1 MGGTIEPFTV
11 GAFVLSG
18 SIASPPRL
26 SKGSTVVQM
35 GLPRGGGLEAKMLP
49 QLVKTS
55 LAEHWRAGAES
66 WGRPRVSTWW
76 KWEWG
81 RSEG

>member
-1 MGGTIEPFTV
+1 M
-11 GAFVLSG
+11 
-18 SIASPPRL
+18 
-26 SKGSTVVQM
+26 VVQM
-35 GLPRGGGLEAKMLP
+35 GFPKGGGLEAKMLP

-66 WGRPRVSTWW
+66 WGRSRVSTWW